1 VSLVLRFLEFLPLAL
16 VLGTVMAALR
26 NEQLA
31 AIQRAAL
38 RNSVRIVLWLVGGC
52 LALQGLLWFVQ
63 D

>member
-1 VSLVLRFLEFLPLAL
+1 MSLVLRFLEFLPLAL

-38 RNSVRIVLWLVGGC
+38 RNTIRIVLWLVGGC